1 MHATQHSFAGSC
13 SHLQTVEA
21 AAPVTPQCLSCL
33 AEGLRSVALRMCLA
47 CGTVGCCDS
56 SAGQHARGHFETT
69 GHPIIQSIEPG
80 QAWAWCYVDEAYLS
94 PVASAGVAGG

>member
-1 MHATQHSFAGSC
+1 MHAIQHSFAGSC
-13 SHLQTVEA
+13 SHLPALDEP
-21 AAPVTPQCLSCL
+21 APVAPQCLACL
-33 AEGLRSVALRMCLA
+33 AEGLTWVALRRCLT

-69 GHPIIQSIEPG
+69 RHPIIESIEPG

-94 PVASAGVAGG
+94 PLASAGVAAG